1 MTSLAPATY
10 FHMGP
15 QGPLIRRE
23 GRSLR
28 PPIFLER
35 FPSGV
40 DNGRDRLIKAQSRL
54 RAVGNYPRLQRGLSL
69 VLDVPV
75 QILNQG

>member
-1 MTSLAPATY
+1 MPSLAPGTY
-10 FHMGP
+10 LHRGP

-40 DNGRDRLIKAQSRL
+40 DNGRGRLIKAQSRL
-54 RAVGNYPRLQRGLSL
+54 RSVGNYPRLQRGLSL
-69 VLDVPV
+69 VIDMPV
-75 QILNQG
+75 QTLNQG